1 MELKEFME
9 DMKAS
14 KNRYINI
21 YFLSS
26 RTQKKGVL
34 KNTTGNLEDEV
45 EKFIDISIKEVK
57 SDEEMLKEYKCGEC
71 GKGKK
76 DGSGKEKERLTISLK
91 NLDDSTTIE
100 KSKKMKSDLYKIVM
114 NDEEIGIVIYD

>member
-9 DMKAS
+9 EMKQA

-26 RTQKKGVL
+26 RTQKKGIL
-34 KNTTGNLEDEV
+34 KNITGDLEDV
-45 EKFIDISIKEVK
+45 GEKFLDISIKEIK
-57 SDEEMLKEYKCGEC
+57 SDEEMLKEYKCGGC
-71 GKGKK
+71 AKGKK
-76 DGSGKEKERLTISLK
+76 DGGGKEKERVIISLK
-91 NLDDSTTIE
+91 DLDDTTTVE

-114 NDEEIGIVIYD
+114 NEEEIGIVIYD